1 MDQIAKNTVK
11 ADGQL
16 QKHQYVSY
24 INPNGKGKRFLV
36 VGNSITRH
44 GVKHDIGWHNDWG
57 MAASDIERDY
67 VHLLYRALQE
77 RYPDAV
83 MCITQVATWERQFAD
98 GAAILPTFEESRAF
112 GADALVMR
120 LVENCPNNAEDLP
133 LFKKRYAEFVEFLQG
148 DTVSQTVVTTG
159 FWHHRFDVGICECA
173 EENGYTLVTLGDLGE
188 DESMKAIGLFEHE
201 GVANHPGDKGMQA
214 IADRILAALMRE

>member
-1 MDQIAKNTVK
+1 METIEKNTVK
-11 ADGQL
+11 AENQL
-16 QKHQYVSY
+16 KADQYITY

-67 VHLLYRALQE
+67 VHILYRALCE

-83 MCITQVATWERQFAD
+83 MCITQVATWEREFKN
-98 GAAILPTFEESRAF
+98 GTAILPTFQEARRF

-120 LVENCPNNAEDLP
+120 LVENCPNNAEDIP
-133 LFKKRYAEFVEFLQG
+133 LFKKRYVEFVEFLRG

-159 FWHHRFDVGICECA
+159 FWHHRFDAGIRECA
-173 EENGYTLVTLGDLGE
+173 DENGYTLVTLGDLGE
-188 DESMKAIGLFEHE
+188 DESMKAIGLFHHE
-201 GVANHPGDKGMQA
+201 GVANHPGNKGMQA
-214 IADRILAALMRE
+214 IADRILAGLAEK